1 MQLVHLS
8 LMFPTQIYIVK
19 SLVANLISGTTFV
32 RSSFEM
38 GTSHVI
44 SQFAVRSKVTI
55 AISAVIRRVN
65 QFRMV
70 LPEKKTAKKY
80 EILRQKCLKIV

>member
-1 MQLVHLS
+1 
-8 LMFPTQIYIVK
+8 
-19 SLVANLISGTTFV
+19 
-32 RSSFEM
+32 M

-65 QFRMV
+65 QFRMM
-70 LPEKKTAKKY
+70 LPEKKAKKF
-80 EILRQKCLKIV
+80 ESSLEKNNNIETPFF